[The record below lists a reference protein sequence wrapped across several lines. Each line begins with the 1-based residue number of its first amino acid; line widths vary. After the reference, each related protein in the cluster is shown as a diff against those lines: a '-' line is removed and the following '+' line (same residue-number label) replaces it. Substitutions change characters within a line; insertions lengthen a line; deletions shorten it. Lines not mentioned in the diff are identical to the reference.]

1 VDDPVQIDALLDLAA
16 RGLGRFETLGMRG
29 AARCTPAEI
38 TAMALTL
45 KQLGLKPILP
55 GMPGPGTAEFLP
67 DLKIG
72 DPPT

>member
-1 VDDPVQIDALLDLAA
+1 
-16 RGLGRFETLGMRG
+16 MRG